1 MSDLTSPQALGA
13 IVKVVE
19 FHNLRLFMS
28 LSEFFFDRVTADI
41 CQQMDGVLALT
52 EQLQRQRLSPDAEAC
67 VSGVEEAASGVRRL
81 LECAIDLRKV
91 TRGGVVQDPAPLRLR
106 ELVDEVE
113 SRWQPTAAISG
124 VTILVSYDGD
134 PDACALADRARLL
147 QIFDGFV
154 GEAVASM
161 RRGAVEAS
169 LRAVIGPEGVRLQ
182 GRVRGARD
190 PAWEAQDLEAR
201 VRDVES
207 RFGLEVAI
215 GVMLARQVVEGLGGS
230 LRNEGGGGA
239 SETMIFDL
247 LLPVASETPVQE
259 PQPAERSAHIL
270 VVDDNATN
278 RMVAQAL
285 CEMCDC
291 TSESANDGAEAVEA
305 ARAGRYDLILMDI
318 KMPVMDG
325 VAATRA
331 IRALGGPAGLVPI
344 IALTANAEPEDAEG
358 YLAAGMN
365 GVVEKPMKPEHL
377 LAALQAALGENDVIE
392 DDNTAAAAAA

>member
-52 EQLQRQRLSPDAEAC
+52 EQLQRQRLSSDAEAC

-169 LRAVIGPEGVRLQ
+169 LRAVTGPEGVRLQ

-285 CEMCDC
+285 CEMFDC